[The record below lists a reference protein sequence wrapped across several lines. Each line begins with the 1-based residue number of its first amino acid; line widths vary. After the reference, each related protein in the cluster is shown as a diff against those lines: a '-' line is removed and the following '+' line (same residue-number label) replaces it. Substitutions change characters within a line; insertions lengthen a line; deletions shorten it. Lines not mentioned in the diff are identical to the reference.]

1 LPKLQTFDGP
11 QLDELLAKVRREVGT
26 DAKIVQARKLRTG
39 GLGGFFSKETFRVE
53 VELAPVAP
61 KARAPKI
68 APMHASEIDA
78 LETLERPTSL
88 LELADLVDEAEAEA
102 FAVTPPPAPAPAP
115 MPARVPV
122 VETPTLF
129 EAPEPQRLPA
139 RAKRPAPVPAAPPM
153 VPTVREP
160 AYVPSTE
167 RPSFN
172 SVLNRIAS
180 EAGAPLPSPLDA
192 LDSFRGVTSTDS
204 VHLTPRNASEG
215 SRELLALGLPASM
228 LPTDMSPGM
237 AVARLLQSLQLPAAP
252 PLPFQPGGLTVV
264 VGERR
269 SALRLA
275 TDVAKELLLDKRDVW
290 IAEQGPE
297 GRADRLSNPAD
308 AAAERRMWTDAPNVV
323 ALTAPPGARDMRWAE
338 SMLDALEPTSVWGI
352 VGADRKTEDIAAWSD
367 SLGGLDALAL
377 ERLDQTVSPASV
389 LQLGIPIARVD
400 GQKATPALWA
410 VLLAERLAA

>member
-1 LPKLQTFDGP
+1 MPKLQTFDGP

-53 VELAPVAP
+53 VELAAAAP

-68 APMHASEIDA
+68 ARMAAEEIAA

-88 LELADLVDEAEAEA
+88 LELADLVDEAEASA
-102 FAVTPPPAPAPAP
+102 VAVTTPP
-115 MPARVPV
+115 MRTPV
-122 VETPTLF
+122 VEVPTLF
-129 EAPEPQRLPA
+129 EAPAPVRVPA
-139 RAKRPAPVPAAPPM
+139 RAKRPAPAPAPM
-153 VPTVREP
+153 TEPVVATVREP

-172 SVLNRIAS
+172 AVLNRIAS
-180 EAGAPLPSPLDA
+180 EAGAPLTSPLPSPLD
-192 LDSFRGVTSTDS
+192 SFFVESAVRPTVDPTK
-204 VHLTPRNASEG
+204 NG
-215 SRELLALGLPASM
+215 SSRALLALGLPASM

-237 AVARLLQSLQLPAAP
+237 AVARLLQSLQLPSAP

-269 SALRLA
+269 SAARLA
-275 TDVAKELLLDKRDVW
+275 TDVAKELLLDKRDIW

-297 GRADRLSNPAD
+297 GRADRLSTPAD

-323 ALTAPPGARDMRWAE
+323 ALTAPPGARDLRWAE

-367 SLGGLDALAL
+367 ALGGLDALAL
-377 ERLDQTVSPASV
+377 EQLEKTVSPASV

>member
-1 LPKLQTFDGP
+1 LSKLQTFDGP

-39 GLGGFFSKETFRVE
+39 GIGGFFSKETFRVE
-53 VELAPVAP
+53 VELTPAAP
-61 KARAPKI
+61 KPRAPKI
-68 APMHASEIDA
+68 APMGAAEIDT
-78 LETLERPTSL
+78 LETLEHPTSL

-102 FAVTPPPAPAPAP
+102 FTVTAP
-115 MPARVPV
+115 
-122 VETPTLF
+122 
-129 EAPEPQRLPA
+129 
-139 RAKRPAPVPAAPPM
+139 PAPVPTP
-153 VPTVREP
+153 VVTVREP
-160 AYVPSTE
+160 AYVPMTE

-172 SVLNRIAS
+172 SVLNRIAN

-192 LDSFRGVTSTDS
+192 LDSFRITAGTES
-204 VHLTPRNASEG
+204 VHHVTRNDQG
-215 SRELLALGLPASM
+215 SKELLALGLPASM
-228 LPTDMSPGM
+228 LPADMSPGM

-269 SALRLA
+269 SAMRLA

-297 GRADRLSNPAD
+297 GRPDRLSTPAD
-308 AAAERRMWTDAPNVV
+308 AAVERRMWTDAPNVV

-367 SLGGLDALAL
+367 SLGGLDALAI